1 MENVEKCDAIVI
13 FPFFPQRFPH
23 GKNRILGVITDK
35 IMRVAGGYVAMF
47 LMAVSQPILAKKL
60 ANLLNGGKT
69 DRHW

>member
-1 MENVEKCDAIVI
+1 MEKT
-13 FPFFPQRFPH
+13 
-23 GKNRILGVITDK
+23 RILGAITDK

-69 DRHW
+69 DSHW